1 MKKTIVRIE
10 ISVLIAVLIANMFSF
25 AGFSKQCDEIRNKV
39 LRMHVIANSDEDVDQ
54 KLKLKVRDAVLNE
67 GRELFDGSLTAD
79 DAEEKI
85 VPNINRLEDV
95 ALRTIK
101 ENGFDYDVEI
111 YVAKEYFKTRVYENS
126 VTLPAGEYTAVKV
139 VIGEG
144 EGQNWWCVM
153 FPPMCLPAANNDAK
167 MEDVL
172 NKEEMEIVSN
182 SEKYSFRFKI
192 VEICKEMI
200 KKIK

>member
-10 ISVLIAVLIANMFSF
+10 ISVLIAVLIVNMFSF

-39 LRMHVIANSDEDVDQ
+39 LRMHVIANSDEDYDQ
-54 KLKLKVRDAVLNE
+54 ELKLKVRDAVLNE

-85 VPNINRLEDV
+85 IPNIDRLEQV
-95 ALRTIK
+95 ALRTIR
-101 ENGFDYDVEI
+101 ENGYDYDVDI
-111 YVAKEYFKTRVYENS
+111 YVAKEFFKTRAYENS
-126 VTLPAGEYTAVKV
+126 VVLPAGEYTAVKV

-144 EGQNWWCVM
+144 KGKNWWCVM
-153 FPPMCLPAANNDAK
+153 FPPMCLPASNGDIK

-172 NKEEMEIVSN
+172 NDKEMEIVSN
-182 SEKYSFRFKI
+182 SKRYSFRFKI
-192 VEICKEMI
+192 VEIYEEII
-200 KKIK
+200 KKVK

>member
-1 MKKTIVRIE
+1 
-10 ISVLIAVLIANMFSF
+10 
-25 AGFSKQCDEIRNKV
+25 
-39 LRMHVIANSDEDVDQ
+39 MHVIANSDEDVDQ

>member
-39 LRMHVIANSDEDVDQ
+39 LRMHVIANSDEDYDQ
-54 KLKLKVRDAVLNE
+54 ELKLKVRDAVLNE

-85 VPNINRLEDV
+85 IPNIDRLEQV
-95 ALRTIK
+95 ALRTIR
-101 ENGFDYDVEI
+101 ENGYDYDVDI
-111 YVAKEYFKTRVYENS
+111 YVAKEFFKTRAYENS
-126 VTLPAGEYTAVKV
+126 VVLPAGEYTAVKV

-144 EGQNWWCVM
+144 KGKNWWCVM
-153 FPPMCLPAANNDAK
+153 FPPMCLPASNGDIK

-172 NKEEMEIVSN
+172 NDKEMEIVSN
-182 SEKYSFRFKI
+182 SKRYSFRFKI
-192 VEICKEMI
+192 VEIYEEII
-200 KKIK
+200 KKVK

>member
-1 MKKTIVRIE
+1 
-10 ISVLIAVLIANMFSF
+10 
-25 AGFSKQCDEIRNKV
+25 
-39 LRMHVIANSDEDVDQ
+39 MHVIANSDEDVDQ

-144 EGQNWWCVM
+144 DGQNWWCVM

>member
-10 ISVLIAVLIANMFSF
+10 ISILIALIIANTFSF
-25 AGFSKQCDEIRNKV
+25 VGFSKQCDEIRNKV
-39 LRMHVIANSDEDVDQ
+39 LRMHVIANSDEEYDQ
-54 KLKLKVRDAVLNE
+54 ELKLKVRDAVLRE

-85 VPNINRLEDV
+85 VPNIDRLENV
-95 ALRTIK
+95 ALKTIRD
-101 ENGFDYDVEI
+101 EGYDYKVKI
-111 YVAKEYFKTRVYENS
+111 YVANEFFKTRVYDNS

-144 EGQNWWCVM
+144 KGKNWWCVM
-153 FPPMCLPAANNDAK
+153 FPPMCLPAVNNDTGIH
-167 MEDVL
+167 DVL
-172 NKEEMEIVSN
+172 NSDELNIVN
-182 SEKYSFRFKI
+182 NGQRYSFKFKI
-192 VEICKEMI
+192 LEICEDLY

>member
-10 ISVLIAVLIANMFSF
+10 ISILIALIIANTFSF
-25 AGFSKQCDEIRNKV
+25 VGFSKQCDEIRNKV
-39 LRMHVIANSDEDVDQ
+39 LRMHVIANSDEEYDQ
-54 KLKLKVRDAVLNE
+54 ELKLKVRDAVLRE

-85 VPNINRLEDV
+85 VPNIDRLENV
-95 ALRTIK
+95 ALKTIRDEGYNYK
-101 ENGFDYDVEI
+101 VKI
-111 YVAKEYFKTRVYENS
+111 YVANEFFKTRVYDNS

-144 EGQNWWCVM
+144 KGKNWWCVM
-153 FPPMCLPAANNDAK
+153 FPPMCLPAVNNDTGIH
-167 MEDVL
+167 DVL
-172 NKEEMEIVSN
+172 NSDELNIVN
-182 SEKYSFRFKI
+182 NGQRYSFKFKI
-192 VEICKEMI
+192 LEICEDLY

>member
-10 ISVLIAVLIANMFSF
+10 ISILIAVLITNMFSF

-39 LRMHVIANSDEDVDQ
+39 LRMHVIANSDKDFDQ
-54 KLKLKVRDAVLNE
+54 ELKLKVRDAVLNE
-67 GRELFDGSLTAD
+67 GKELFNGSLTAN

-85 VPNINRLEDV
+85 MPNINKLEKA
-95 ALRTIK
+95 ALKTIR
-101 ENGFDYDVEI
+101 ENGFDYNVNI
-111 YVAKEYFKTRVYENS
+111 YVAKEFFKTRVYDNS
-126 VTLPAGEYTAVKV
+126 IALPAGEYTAVKV

-144 EGQNWWCVM
+144 KGKNWWCVM
-153 FPPMCLPAANNDAK
+153 FPPMCLPAANGDVK

-172 NKEEMEIVSN
+172 NEEEMHIVSN
-182 SEKYSFRFKI
+182 SKQYSFRFKI

-200 KKIK
+200 KKVK